1 MVAARPL
8 RSGVHSE
15 AESKA
20 YLAAYGL
27 PVTRE
32 EVVDGPEAA
41 VAAAERIGYPVAL
54 KVSSAAIAHK
64 SDAGGVLLGLPDAAA
79 VATAARTMGARF
91 PGAALLVQ
99 TMVTGGVELIV
110 GAQRTRA
117 TGPVIML
124 GIGGIFAEVLD
135 DVVFCRAPASPEAV
149 RAALGRLRAQRLL
162 DGYRGMPAVNR
173 DAVATIAA
181 RLSEVVAANPSIV
194 EVDLNPVIAGPDGA
208 IIVDALIRVEAAGR
222 GGNQGMSAVIIGT
235 GEAGYTR
242 HPEPGQNTHTFLRDA
257 VVMAIRDANLTL
269 ADVDGLAISSFSME
283 PDKAIDMAWRFGM
296 SLRWL
301 LQDTNGGAGG
311 INMLGHAIRGVEAGA
326 ASAIVVV
333 GGDAMGLEGFARLAA
348 NYNRAIR
355 DHVAPLGHGGP
366 NSLFAMLTQ
375 RQMRGLRHSRA
386 RTTAT
391 W

>member
-1 MVAARPL
+1 
-8 RSGVHSE
+8 
-15 AESKA
+15 
-20 YLAAYGL
+20 
-27 PVTRE
+27 
-32 EVVDGPEAA
+32 
-41 VAAAERIGYPVAL
+41 
-54 KVSSAAIAHK
+54 
-64 SDAGGVLLGLPDAAA
+64 
-79 VATAARTMGARF
+79 
-91 PGAALLVQ
+91 
-99 TMVTGGVELIV
+99 
-110 GAQRTRA
+110 
-117 TGPVIML
+117 
-124 GIGGIFAEVLD
+124 
-135 DVVFCRAPASPEAV
+135 
-149 RAALGRLRAQRLL
+149 
-162 DGYRGMPAVNR
+162 
-173 DAVATIAA
+173 
-181 RLSEVVAANPSIV
+181 
-194 EVDLNPVIAGPDGA
+194 
-208 IIVDALIRVEAAGR
+208 
-222 GGNQGMSAVIIGT
+222 MSAVIIGT

-257 VVMAIRDANLTL
+257 VAMAIRDANLTL

-375 RQMRGLRHSRA
+375 RQMRAFGLTREDYGHMVIAQRAWATGNPNAVYRKPLTMDEYLAAGMVADPLSRYDCVPPVAGASAIIVSTADRCPRTVRRCACA
-386 RTTAT
+386 R
-391 W
+391 